1 VSGGYEV
8 SLTPGGEDAP
18 PPEPSAEGD
27 HPVFVYDLR
36 SPDAYLAAERVWQV
50 LGEVPEF
57 RPVLAADLPGGSED
71 DDAVRCA
78 EEASSLRADV
88 ELRARERG
96 LQPLRWPAR
105 VPADTRFAMQAATY
119 AKGIGK
125 VAAFTLAAFRQA
137 FAGGRDL
144 SEEETVLIAAA
155 ACEMHPAAVIK
166 GARTKG
172 VAAELERATADAAA
186 RGVRGVPAVIVGERV
201 FHGDIALEAAAR
213 ALRERRAGGDDG

>member
-8 SLTPGGEDAP
+8 SLTPAGESAP
-18 PPEPSAEGD
+18 PPEPPAAGD
-27 HPVFVYDLR
+27 HAVFVYDLR

-57 RPVLAADLPGGSED
+57 RPVVAADLPGGSDE

-78 EEASSLRADV
+78 EEASSLREDV
-88 ELRARERG
+88 ERRARARG
-96 LQPLRWPAR
+96 LQAVRWPAR
-105 VPADTRFAMQAATY
+105 MPADTRFAMQAATY

-144 SEEETVLIAAA
+144 SDEANVLIAAA
-155 ACEMHPAAVIK
+155 ACEIHPAAVLK

-186 RGVRGVPAVIVGERV
+186 RGVRGVPAVIVGDEV
-201 FHGDIALEAAAR
+201 FHGDVALEAAAR
-213 ALRERRAGGDDG
+213 ALRARRDEDG